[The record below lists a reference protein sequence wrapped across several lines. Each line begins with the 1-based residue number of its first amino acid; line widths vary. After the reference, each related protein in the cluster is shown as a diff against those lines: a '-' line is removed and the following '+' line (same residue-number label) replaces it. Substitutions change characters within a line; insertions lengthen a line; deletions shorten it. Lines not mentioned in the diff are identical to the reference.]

1 MKKTLVKRRLG
12 RPPTGVRPFLGAR
25 FAKQEADGIDRFAK
39 ANKCSRSEA
48 IRQLVRYALAELK
61 I

>member
-1 MKKTLVKRRLG
+1 MKKTLVKRRMG

-25 FAKQEADGIDRFAK
+25 FAKEEADGIDRFAK
-39 ANKCSRSEA
+39 ENKCSRSEA

>member
-1 MKKTLVKRRLG
+1 MG

-25 FAKQEADGIDRFAK
+25 FAKEEADGIDRFAK